1 MKQWIAEQARQGLLV
16 LISATA
22 FAACG
27 GRDTGPDAESTQL
40 VLGPED
46 VAVARITTVGS
57 GIVLT
62 GSLEPA
68 TKVTIKAQ
76 VPGTVTGVRVDRGT
90 PVRRG
95 QILAVIEAGGI
106 RGQAAGARAGVAGAQ
121 ANLALARQRLEAA
134 RTLHQAGAMSEI
146 EYRTAVAAYEAAQ
159 AQVAAARAQSA
170 TAGEAA
176 ARTIITSPIT
186 GVVSDRRVEGGE
198 AVNPGADLF
207 TVVNSEVLELAG
219 QVGVQ
224 QATRVR
230 VGQPVVFSLES
241 NPGQEFRGRVARMDP
256 TADPATRQ
264 VGVYVQLPNPGG
276 RILGGQFATGRVQT
290 GAAPAHVVVPTGALR
305 RVTGDSATV
314 LVISNGRIVRRTVR
328 IGSRDEAAGV
338 VSILSGVQAGE
349 RVVTAQSDI
358 PDGTA
363 VTTPT
368 PAARASVP
376 AQSGER

>member
-1 MKQWIAEQARQGLLV
+1 MKRRIARQTLHGLLV
-16 LISATA
+16 LVSATA
-22 FAACG
+22 FASCG
-27 GRDTGPDAESTQL
+27 GPDTGPEAEGTQL

-46 VAVARITTVGS
+46 VAVARVATVGS

-95 QILAVIEAGGI
+95 QVLAVIEAGGI
-106 RGQAAGARAGVAGAQ
+106 QGQAAGARAGVAGAQ
-121 ANLALARQRLEAA
+121 ANLALARQRLDAA

-146 EYRTAVAAYEAAQ
+146 EYRTAVAAHEAAQ

-219 QVGVQ
+219 QVGVEE
-224 QATRVR
+224 ATRVR
-230 VGQPVVFSLES
+230 VGQSVVFSLES
-241 NPGQEFRGRVARMDP
+241 NQGEDFRGRVARMDP
-256 TADPATRQ
+256 TADPGTRQ

-290 GAAPAHVVVPTGALR
+290 GTVAAHVVVPTSALR
-305 RVTGDSATV
+305 QVTGDSATV
-314 LVISNGRIVRRTVR
+314 LVISNGRIARRTVQ
-328 IGSRDEAAGV
+328 IGDRNEAAGV
-338 VSILSGVQAGE
+338 VSILSGVQVGE

-363 VTTPT
+363 VTVSTS
-368 PAARASVP
+368 AAGARAP